1 MSQSHN
7 YLTINN
13 PNTAGYHIS
22 ATLPIGEWVEAP
34 VDELTDIDETVA
46 NVQVKDLHLPNFW
59 ARKAEGVFM
68 QDALFNNIDAI
79 GLDCI
84 GSCFFPKAEMNTTLN
99 RQVVGQSFNRTHGFK
114 FDPQN
119 EFKHHI
125 KGNTPF
131 HIIHF
136 AVSPN
141 YILDFLPTNE
151 AWAAQLRTSIH
162 KGERI
167 INSHYPNITL
177 AQERILQNI
186 MDCPLTGKFR
196 VMMMETSIVQ
206 LMLLQFHSYYQNDT
220 AKQSAAIKKDID
232 MVHGVKEYLSNNF
245 LQDHSLNCLSK
256 HFGTNTNKLMTLFKK
271 TFGKSV
277 FEFISEL
284 KMELAHRMLQDE
296 GKQVV
301 EVARVTGYKNPNH
314 FSTAF
319 KRRFGVS
326 PSQVGL

>member
-1 MSQSHN
+1 MSQSYN

-13 PNTAGYHIS
+13 PNSPGNNVS
-22 ATLPIGEWVEAP
+22 ATLPIAEWVDAP
-34 VDELTDIDETVA
+34 VDKLTDIDESVA
-46 NVQVKDLHLPNFW
+46 DLQVKDLYLPNFW
-59 ARKAEGVFM
+59 ARKSEGMFM
-68 QDALFNNIDAI
+68 QNALLNNIEAK

-84 GSCFFPKAEMNTTLN
+84 GSCFFPKAEISTTLN
-99 RQVVGQSFNRTHGFK
+99 QQVISTSTNRTHGFK

-125 KGNTPF
+125 KANTPF

-136 AVSPN
+136 GVSPT

-151 AWAAQLRTSIH
+151 AWADHLKTSIH
-162 KGERI
+162 KGERL
-167 INSHYPNITL
+167 INSHYANITL

-206 LMLLQFHSYYQNDT
+206 LMLLQFHSFYQSD
-220 AKQSAAIKKDID
+220 AVKQSATCKKDIEL
-232 MVHGVKEYLSNNF
+232 VHGVKDYLIKNF
-245 LQDHSLNCLSK
+245 LESHSLESLSK

-271 TFGKSV
+271 TFGKSL
-277 FEFISEL
+277 FEYISEL
-284 KMELAHRMLQDE
+284 KMDMAHRLLQDE

-319 KRRFGVS
+319 KKRFGVS
-326 PSQVGL
+326 PSEVG